1 MGQKLLGIHS
11 ALLELDE
18 VGINGEH
25 LAGELNVQLQGDNI
39 SRPNLSLSPFESISQ
54 LLQKYPQM
62 QTYRRFLPSQEL
74 LHIVASSLY
83 ATSPLTQAALPK
95 RLGRFS
101 HDESTIFSL
110 QCL

>member
-1 MGQKLLGIHS
+1 MGQKLLGIYS

-25 LAGELNVQLQGDNI
+25 LAGELDVQGDDI

-54 LLQKYPQM
+54 LLQKHPQM

-83 ATSPLTQAALPK
+83 ATSPLIQVALPK